1 MLSQGCTETTFST
14 NDELVFQS
22 QECVFVLAV
31 QPTENEEAQAV
42 VFSFNYDTPALVP
55 IYELVWNVKVD
66 DIDPQQFTRMKWEVD
81 KCIKAH
87 FLSSS
92 LDGNKD
98 EQNNVTSNSDCAA
111 KQIELYLQTDWNP
124 LKLLLK
130 HLVVE
135 GLGQTYKQA

>member
-1 MLSQGCTETTFST
+1 M
-14 NDELVFQS
+14 
-22 QECVFVLAV
+22 
-31 QPTENEEAQAV
+31 
-42 VFSFNYDTPALVP
+42 LVP
-55 IYELVWNVKVD
+55 IYEFVWNVKVD
-66 DIDPQQFTRMKWEVD
+66 DIDPREVD

-92 LDGNKD
+92 LDGNKV

>member
-1 MLSQGCTETTFST
+1 M
-14 NDELVFQS
+14 
-22 QECVFVLAV
+22 
-31 QPTENEEAQAV
+31 
-42 VFSFNYDTPALVP
+42 
-55 IYELVWNVKVD
+55 D

-98 EQNNVTSNSDCAA
+98 EQNRVTSNSDCAA

-124 LKLLLK
+124 LQLLLK
-130 HLVVE
+130 HLVVEFE

>member
-1 MLSQGCTETTFST
+1 M
-14 NDELVFQS
+14 
-22 QECVFVLAV
+22 FVLAV

-66 DIDPQQFTRMKWEVD
+66 DIDPQQFTRMKSEVD

-92 LDGNKD
+92 LHGNKD

-111 KQIELYLQTDWNP
+111 KQIELYLQTD
-124 LKLLLK
+124 
-130 HLVVE
+130 
-135 GLGQTYKQA
+135 

>member
-1 MLSQGCTETTFST
+1 MHRNNVFNQRRTCFS
-14 NDELVFQS
+14 V

-31 QPTENEEAQAV
+31 QPTENEEAQTV
-42 VFSFNYDTPALVP
+42 VFSFNYDTPALVL

-66 DIDPQQFTRMKWEVD
+66 AIDPQQFTRMKWEVD

-98 EQNNVTSNSDCAA
+98 EQNNVSSKSDCAA
-111 KQIELYLQTDWNP
+111 KQIELYLQTDWNA

-135 GLGQTYKQA
+135 GLGQTYKQV